1 MNRPVLTQSCS
12 RKNWSM
18 VNPCLANTFY
28 SWPVPWP
35 AAMAAGLV
43 RHQHCL
49 LLCSPNWAAQ
59 SHTVLTRFTRIRC
72 CGRACGACCNGTG
85 MARNRASQIESI
97 NMQVYVKICTNMQTN
112 ALNMQTYARD
122 MHINSENMQPYAGDM
137 QIYASDMQRICKI
150 YAQNMHRICT
160 WYANICRKYATN
172 MQRICTKYA
181 EYMHK
186 ICTKYAPDMHL
197 ICRYMQYICTK
208 YASNMQ

>member
-1 MNRPVLTQSCS
+1 MEHGQSVPG
-12 RKNWSM
+12 KYILL
-18 VNPCLANTFY
+18 LACTLASSDG
-28 SWPVPWP
+28 SWPGQASALP
-35 AAMAAGLV
+35 AAVQPKLGSSEPYSV
-43 RHQHCL
+43 DTNPL
-49 LLCSPNWAAQ
+49 LWGQ
-59 SHTVLTRFTRIRC
+59 

-160 WYANICRKYATN
+160 
-172 MQRICTKYA
+172 
-181 EYMHK
+181 
-186 ICTKYAPDMHL
+186 
-197 ICRYMQYICTK
+197 
-208 YASNMQ
+208 